1 MFAKIFSVWAMHSP
15 LGVFFILTFGLAWA
29 IWLPVIFFAPQY
41 LLFAIIPGAWAPT
54 LAALLVIGATQGRAG
69 VRAFLK
75 RLWHWR
81 VGWRWY
87 GVVLFSIAILA
98 YIALGLYVV
107 FFDGHLNPLN
117 LPPNTPP
124 EAWPVAI
131 VIVFIV
137 NIFVGGP
144 LAEDIG
150 WRGYA
155 LPKLRERMNTVSA
168 SLVIGV
174 IWVVW
179 HSPFFWIAEGGVAVG
194 QVPFVW
200 FALLTTAW
208 SVLFAWVYV
217 NTHSILMP
225 VLFHAAVNTTLGTL
239 GVLGSPSEDL
249 TPIVLNTLVT
259 WAAVLAIIGCYG
271 LQLQR
276 KSLPRP

>member
-1 MFAKIFSVWAMHSP
+1 MFIKTFSAWATRSP
-15 LGVFFILTFGLAWA
+15 LGVFFLLTFGLAWA
-29 IWLPVIFFAPQY
+29 IWLPAILFVPEALIFF
-41 LLFAIIPGAWAPT
+41 IIPGAWAPT
-54 LAALLVIGATQGRAG
+54 VAAVLVIAASEGRAG
-69 VRAFLK
+69 VRALFQ
-75 RLWHWR
+75 RLFRWR
-81 VGWRWY
+81 VGWQWY
-87 GVVLFSIAILA
+87 AVVLFGIALLA
-98 YIALGLYVV
+98 YIAVGLNVV
-107 FFDGHLNPLN
+107 FFGGQVLPLQ
-117 LPPNTPP
+117 LPPNVPP
-124 EAWPVAI
+124 EAWPI
-131 VIVFIV
+131 VILIVFVV

-155 LPKLRERMNTVSA
+155 LPKLRERMNTVLA

-174 IWVVW
+174 VWVIW
-179 HSPFFWIAEGGVAVG
+179 HAPFFWVAAGGVAVG
-194 QVPFVW
+194 HLPFAW

-249 TPIVLNTLVT
+249 TPIMLNTLVT
-259 WAAVLAIIGCYG
+259 WAAVLAVIWRYG

-276 KSLPRP
+276 KQWPQP